1 MTKQDFFKCGIAGW
15 CLEVIWTGGISC
27 LHHDLSMTASTS
39 LLMFPIYGM
48 GAFIKPISHFLAGNP
63 VVFRG
68 LVYTV
73 CIFAAEYTTG
83 SLLRIFGMCPWNY
96 NNAKYN
102 INGLVRLDYAPAWFT
117 VGLLFEKL
125 LNPGKC
131 GTHAHKK

>member
-63 VVFRG
+63 IYSMHFCGRI
-68 LVYTV
+68 YNRKS
-73 CIFAAEYTTG
+73 FADFWNV
-83 SLLRIFGMCPWNY
+83 SLEL
-96 NNAKYN
+96 
-102 INGLVRLDYAPAWFT
+102 
-117 VGLLFEKL
+117 
-125 LNPGKC
+125 
-131 GTHAHKK
+131 